1 MPTSFDFS
9 ASFVELL
16 RLRTNPRTRA
26 DTRMNELGLSE
37 SESLSGRKNIGTIV
51 EERVPDSLWFCS
63 LLIDWFVGGWWFM
76 MIHACWVVHVEFIQ
90 SLMRRVALIFWSISS
105 RWIRSSGIPR
115 PEDSKRS
122 VLPTKLESKFDQI
135 LVSFCT
141 EAAAWCWYK
150 AFGPLLVFLNGTSS
164 RNVQKTCEESCILS
178 SDAQCT
184 IWERK

>member
-9 ASFVELL
+9 ASVVELL

-26 DTRMNELGLSE
+26 NTRMNELGLSE

-63 LLIDWFVGGWWFM
+63 LLIDWCVGGWWFM

-115 PEDSKRS
+115 PEDLKRFEALRFTDETWKQIRSNSRIILYRGSS
-122 VLPTKLESKFDQI
+122 VMLVQGIWSTFGLPEWDKQSEHS
-135 LVSFCT
+135 
-141 EAAAWCWYK
+141 
-150 AFGPLLVFLNGTSS
+150 
-164 RNVQKTCEESCILS
+164 
-178 SDAQCT
+178 
-184 IWERK
+184 